1 MSVYVHILAPTYP
14 LAVPPSKNIINHTSL
29 KIASARLQTF
39 ANSVRQI
46 LMTTEDRIIGY
57 CQLVTAT
64 LIFTINQFE
73 FGVAN

>member
-1 MSVYVHILAPTYP
+1 MSVYVHILAPTC
-14 LAVPPSKNIINHTSL
+14 PPSKNVINHTSL
-29 KIASARLQTF
+29 KIACARLRTF

-46 LMTTEDRIIGY
+46 LMTMEDRIIGY

-73 FGVAN
+73 FEVAN